1 MRLLGLD
8 VGSKT
13 VGVAESDPLG
23 WTAQAVEI
31 IPIDE
36 DQEIFGIDRVAELV
50 KARQVTGFV
59 VGLPK
64 NMNNTEGPRVE
75 ASRHYG
81 ALLQKRFPDIPVDYQ
96 DERLTTVEAHRM
108 LVEEADISRRKQK
121 KVIDELAASLIL
133 QNYLDRH
140 GKLTNRLWG
149 YPWTKKT

>member
-23 WTAQAVEI
+23 WTAQGVEI

-36 DQEIFGIDRVAELV
+36 EAEVFGLERVAELV
-50 KARQVTGFV
+50 QTRQVAGFV

-75 ASRHYG
+75 AARRYG
-81 ALLQKRFPDIPVDYQ
+81 AMLEAKFNLPVDYQ
-96 DERLTTVEAHRM
+96 DERLTTVQAHRM

-121 KVIDELAASLIL
+121 QVIDELAASLIL
-133 QNYLDRH
+133 QNYLDRK
-140 GKLTNRLWG
+140 GQLTARL
-149 YPWTKKT
+149 

>member
-31 IPIDE
+31 IPINEDE
-36 DQEIFGIDRVAELV
+36 EVFGLERVAELV
-50 KARQVTGFV
+50 KQRQVAGFV
-59 VGLPK
+59 LGLPK

-75 ASRHYG
+75 ASRRYG
-81 ALLQKRFPDIPVDYQ
+81 ELLKERFGLPVDFQ
-96 DERLTTVEAHRM
+96 DERLTTVQAHRM
-108 LVEEADISRRKQK
+108 LVEEADVSRRKQK
-121 KVIDELAASLIL
+121 RVIDELAATLIL

-140 GKLTNRLWG
+140 GKLTAEL
-149 YPWTKKT
+149 

>member
-23 WTAQAVEI
+23 WTAQGVEI

-36 DQEIFGIDRVAELV
+36 EAEVFGLERVAELV
-50 KARQVTGFV
+50 QARQVAGFV

-75 ASRHYG
+75 AARRYG
-81 ALLQKRFPDIPVDYQ
+81 VMLEAKFNLPVDYQ
-96 DERLTTVEAHRM
+96 DERLTTVQAHRM

-121 KVIDELAASLIL
+121 QVIDELAASLIL
-133 QNYLDRH
+133 QNYLDRK
-140 GKLTNRLWG
+140 GQLTARL
-149 YPWTKKT
+149 

>member
-1 MRLLGLD
+1 MRLMGLD

-13 VGVAESDPLG
+13 VGVAFSDPLG
-23 WTAQAVEI
+23 WTAQAEEI

-36 DQEIFGIDRVAELV
+36 ENQVFGIDRVAELV
-50 KARQVTGFV
+50 KREQVAGFV

-75 ASRHYG
+75 ASKHYG
-81 ALLQKRFPDIPVDYQ
+81 ELLKERFPDLPVDFQ

-108 LVEEADISRRKQK
+108 LVEEADISRAKQK

-140 GKLTNRLWG
+140 GKLTQKLR
-149 YPWTKKT
+149 

>member
-23 WTAQAVEI
+23 WTAQGVEI

-36 DQEIFGIDRVAELV
+36 EAEVFGLERVAELV
-50 KARQVTGFV
+50 QARQVAGFV

-75 ASRHYG
+75 AARHYG
-81 ALLQKRFPDIPVDYQ
+81 AMLEAKFNLPVDYQ
-96 DERLTTVEAHRM
+96 DERLTTVQAHRM

-121 KVIDELAASLIL
+121 QVIDELAASLIL
-133 QNYLDRH
+133 QNYLDRK
-140 GKLTNRLWG
+140 GQLTARL
-149 YPWTKKT
+149 

>member
-1 MRLLGLD
+1 MRLMGLD

-13 VGVAESDPLG
+13 VGVAFSDPLG
-23 WTAQAVEI
+23 WTAQAEEI

-36 DQEIFGIDRVAELV
+36 ENQVFGIDRVAELV
-50 KARQVTGFV
+50 EREQVAGFV

-75 ASRHYG
+75 ASKHYG
-81 ALLQKRFPDIPVDYQ
+81 DLLQQRFPDIPVDYQ

-108 LVEEADISRRKQK
+108 LVEEADVSRAKQK

-140 GKLTNRLWG
+140 GKLTQKLR
-149 YPWTKKT
+149 

>member
-1 MRLLGLD
+1 MRLMGLD

-13 VGVAESDPLG
+13 VGVAFSDPLG
-23 WTAQAVEI
+23 WTAQAAEI

-36 DQEIFGIDRVAELV
+36 DQEVFGIDRVAELV
-50 KARQVTGFV
+50 DREQVAGFV

-64 NMNNTEGPRVE
+64 NMNNTEGPRVD
-75 ASRHYG
+75 ASKHYG
-81 ALLQKRFPDIPVDYQ
+81 ELLKKRFPQIPVDFQ

-108 LVEEADISRRKQK
+108 LVEEADISRAKQK

-140 GKLTNRLWG
+140 GKLTEKLR
-149 YPWTKKT
+149 

>member
-36 DQEIFGIDRVAELV
+36 DNDVFGIDRVAELV
-50 KARQVTGFV
+50 KARQVAGFV
-59 VGLPK
+59 IGLPK

-75 ASRHYG
+75 ASHRYG
-81 ALLQKRFPDIPVDYQ
+81 DLLKKRFPDLPIDYQ

-108 LVEEADISRRKQK
+108 LVEEADVSRRKQK

-140 GKLTNRLWG
+140 GKLTKRL
-149 YPWTKKT
+149 

>member
-1 MRLLGLD
+1 MRLMGLD

-13 VGVAESDPLG
+13 VGVAFSDPLG
-23 WTAQAVEI
+23 WTAQAEEI

-36 DQEIFGIDRVAELV
+36 ENQVFGIDRVADLV
-50 KARQVTGFV
+50 KREQVAGFV
-59 VGLPK
+59 IGLPK

-75 ASRHYG
+75 ASKHYG
-81 ALLQKRFPDIPVDYQ
+81 ELLKERFPELPVDFQ

-108 LVEEADISRRKQK
+108 LVEEADISRAKQK

-140 GKLTNRLWG
+140 GKLTQKLR
-149 YPWTKKT
+149 